1 VLYAAVIIWS
11 CFSLFVCAVSIGLG
25 SYNRKWRR
33 EQLVRFQAI
42 DMFRFPVLDN
52 VRYVMNLHFNGCFGA
67 TFSNVFNTL
76 WNSGAG
82 SNCAVHVTEFAWLV
96 VFCVG
101 GFVYVYI
108 SAQF

>member
-1 VLYAAVIIWS
+1 LVLYADVILLFGV
-11 CFSLFVCAVSIGLG
+11 CLSLLACAVSKGRG

-82 SNCAVHVTEFAWLV
+82 NNCVTGYMYGRV
-96 VFCVG
+96 D
-101 GFVYVYI
+101 
-108 SAQF
+108 S